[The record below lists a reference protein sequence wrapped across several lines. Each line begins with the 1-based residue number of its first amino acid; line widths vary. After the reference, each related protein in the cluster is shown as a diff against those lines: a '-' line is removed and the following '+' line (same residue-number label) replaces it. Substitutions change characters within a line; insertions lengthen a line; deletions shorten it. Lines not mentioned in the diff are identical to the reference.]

1 MKREEKD
8 ILLGIAIILLG
19 LLAFFVNHHW
29 LTLRPSFI
37 GALLL
42 LACAWYFHQLKPAK
56 TRYKFM
62 AVFCLILGLL
72 LLVKF
77 LWPGLG
83 NFWGVLFLF
92 TVSITFTSIYIRNDN
107 LWWAVI
113 PSGVFFTLAVIQL
126 IDRLDWLSGSEMN
139 AIFFLGTGL
148 TFLYLWINHKTQH
161 KTAWALLVAIV
172 SLLLSFLL
180 LFQTF
185 LREIDTTLLFS
196 LALVVAGI
204 VIIIRTLTKEKEKK

>member
-1 MKREEKD
+1 MKKMKREEKY

-42 LACAWYFHQLKPAK
+42 LACAWYFHQLQPAK

-83 NFWGVLFLF
+83 TFWGVLFLF

-126 IDRLDWLSGSEMN
+126 IDRLDWLSGSEVN

-148 TFLYLWINHKTQH
+148 TFLYLWLNHKTRH
-161 KTAWALLVAIV
+161 KTAWALFVAIA

-185 LREIDTTLLFS
+185 LSEIDTHLLFS

-204 VIIIRTLTKEKEKK
+204 VIIIRTLTK

>member
-1 MKREEKD
+1 MKREKKY

-29 LTLRPSFI
+29 LTLTPSFI

-42 LACAWYFHQLKPAK
+42 LACAWYFHQLQPAK

-62 AVFCLILGLL
+62 AVFCLVLGLL
-72 LLVKF
+72 LLVKC
-77 LWPGLG
+77 LPGLG

-126 IDRLDWLSGSEMN
+126 IDCLDWLSASEMS

-148 TFLYLWINHKTQH
+148 TFLYLWINHKTRH
-161 KTAWALLVAIV
+161 KTAWALFVAIV

-185 LREIDTTLLFS
+185 LSEIDTTLLFS